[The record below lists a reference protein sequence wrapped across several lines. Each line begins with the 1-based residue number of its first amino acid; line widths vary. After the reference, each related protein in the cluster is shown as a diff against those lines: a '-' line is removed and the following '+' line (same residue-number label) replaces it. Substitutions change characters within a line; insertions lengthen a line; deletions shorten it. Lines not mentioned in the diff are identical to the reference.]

1 MSACSQ
7 IPEISLKLDHFNF
20 RPEIEFSK
28 LIAGDEWRISGVNKT
43 YETCPT
49 YSSSLVV
56 PKAITDEQIIQSAS
70 FREEGRFP
78 LLSYRHENGAVMMKS
93 SQPNPAST
101 KRCRADEAILNSLL
115 SKSQRGFIVD
125 TWGGGKNPSKSSS
138 ENEQHYSQWKKVV
151 RPIGNFNHPSG
162 ILDCFSK
169 LVEACNDTGSS
180 SEKWLSRLEAS
191 GWLTLVLNSLNTA
204 CIVAQC
210 LSQDGAPVLVHGGK
224 GMDSTLIVTSLV
236 QIILNPD
243 CRTVRG
249 LQALI
254 DREWLQSGHPFGTR
268 HSQSCYT
275 PSANRLKSSGA
286 SFVLFLDCLYQLYT
300 QFPCSFEFDS
310 HLLIT
315 LFEHSFFSQYGT
327 FIADS
332 ESERMEL
339 MAFNKTTSLWSHL
352 NRPDVMTSLLNPAY
366 EPNQSI
372 IWPSVAPLS
381 LVLWSD
387 LYLRFVVENTQT
399 QTKKITQHI
408 QTMISTEKELR
419 SRVVRL
425 RKQLSDL
432 QKEYD
437 ELQGDQ
443 RSNNDNSN
451 SMPNTSLLNG
461 AN

>member
-1 MSACSQ
+1 M
-7 IPEISLKLDHFNF
+7 
-20 RPEIEFSK
+20 
-28 LIAGDEWRISGVNKT
+28 
-43 YETCPT
+43 
-49 YSSSLVV
+49 
-56 PKAITDEQIIQSAS
+56 PKAISDEQIIQSAG
-70 FREEGRFP
+70 FRELGRFP
-78 LLSYRHENGAVMMKS
+78 LISYRHENGAVMMKS
-93 SQPNPAST
+93 SQPNPSTT
-101 KRCRADEAILNSLL
+101 KRCRADEAILNWLL
-115 SKSQRGFIVD
+115 SKSQKGFIVD
-125 TWGGGKNPSKSSS
+125 TWGGGKNSSKCTS

-169 LVEACNDTGSS
+169 LIEACNDTNSS
-180 SEKWLSRLEAS
+180 TEKWLNRLESA
-191 GWLTLVLNSLNTA
+191 GWLSLVLNSLNTS

-210 LSQDGAPVLVHGGK
+210 LAQDNAPVLVNGGK
-224 GMDSTLIVTSLV
+224 GLDSTLIVTSLV

-275 PSANRLKSSGA
+275 TAANRLKTSGA
-286 SFVLFLDCLYQLYT
+286 SFVLFLDCCYQLYT
-300 QFPCSFEFDS
+300 QFPLSFEFDS

-315 LFEHSFFSQYGT
+315 LFEHSYFSQYGT
-327 FIADS
+327 FVADS
-332 ESERMEL
+332 ECERMEL

-399 QTKKITQHI
+399 KKNKQQI
-408 QTMISTEKELR
+408 QATVSAEKELR

-425 RKQLSDL
+425 RKQLTDL

-437 ELQGDQ
+437 ELNGDE
-443 RSNNDNSN
+443 RNNNDNSN
-451 SMPNTSLLNG
+451 SRTTTNTSLLNG
-461 AN
+461 A

>member
-1 MSACSQ
+1 M
-7 IPEISLKLDHFNF
+7 
-20 RPEIEFSK
+20 
-28 LIAGDEWRISGVNKT
+28 SGVNKT
-43 YETCPT
+43 YEISPS
-49 YSSSLVV
+49 YANSLIV
-56 PKAITDEQIIQSAS
+56 PKVITDEQIVQSAG
-70 FREEGRFP
+70 FREQGRFP
-78 LLSYRHENGAVMMKS
+78 LLSYRHENGAVLMKS
-93 SQPNPAST
+93 AQPNPTAT

-115 SKSQRGFIVD
+115 NKSQKGFIVD

-138 ENEQHYSQWKKVV
+138 ENEQHYSQWKKVI

-162 ILDCFSK
+162 ILDCFAK
-169 LVEACNDTGSS
+169 MIDACNDTSS
-180 SEKWLSRLEAS
+180 STEKWLSRLEAS
-191 GWLTLVLNSLNTA
+191 GWLTLVLNSLNTS

-210 LSQDGAPVLVHGGK
+210 LAQDGAPVLVHGGK

-254 DREWLQSGHPFGTR
+254 DREWLQGGHPFAQR
-268 HSQSCYT
+268 HCQSVYT
-275 PSANRLKSSGA
+275 SVSNRLKTSGA
-286 SFVLFLDCLYQLYT
+286 SFVLFLDCVYQLYT

-315 LFEHSFFSQYGT
+315 LFEHSYFSQYGT

-332 ESERMEL
+332 ECERMEL

-352 NRPDVMTSLLNPAY
+352 NRPDVMTSLLNAAY
-366 EPNQSI
+366 EPNPSI

-387 LYLRFVVENTQT
+387 LYLRFVVKGI
-399 QTKKITQHI
+399 QTKKISQQI

-419 SRVVRL
+419 SRVLRL

-432 QKEYD
+432 QKEHD
-437 ELQGDQ
+437 DLQGDKKN
-443 RSNNDNSN
+443 NNDNSN
-451 SMPNTSLLNG
+451 NVPNTSLLNG

>member
-1 MSACSQ
+1 M
-7 IPEISLKLDHFNF
+7 
-20 RPEIEFSK
+20 
-28 LIAGDEWRISGVNKT
+28 
-43 YETCPT
+43 TCPT
-49 YSSSLVV
+49 YSGSLVV
-56 PKAITDEQIIQSAS
+56 PKSITDEQILQSAA
-70 FREEGRFP
+70 FRDEGRFP
-78 LLSYRHENGAVMMKS
+78 LFSYKHENGAVMMKS
-93 SQPNPAST
+93 AQPNPNYN

-125 TWGGGKNPSKSSS
+125 TWGGGKNPSKSNT
-138 ENEQHYSQWKKVV
+138 ENDQHYSQWKKVM

-169 LVEACNDTGSS
+169 LIEACNDTNASM
-180 SEKWLSRLEAS
+180 EKWLSRVDSS
-191 GWLTLVLNSLNTA
+191 GWLTLVLNSLNTS

-210 LSQDGAPVLVHGGK
+210 LAQDGAPVLVHGGK

-254 DREWLQSGHPFGTR
+254 DREFLQSGHPFGTR
-268 HSQSCYT
+268 HCQSCYT
-275 PSANRLKSSGA
+275 SSQNRLKSSGS
-286 SFVLFLDCLYQLYT
+286 SFVLFLDCVYQLYM

-315 LFEHSFFSQYGT
+315 LFEHSYFSQYGT

-332 ESERMEL
+332 ECERMEL
-339 MAFNKTTSLWSHL
+339 FAFNKTTSLWSHL

-366 EPNQSI
+366 EPNPSI

-387 LYLRFVVENTQT
+387 LYLRFVIECNQSKKVTQ
-399 QTKKITQHI
+399 QI
-408 QTMISTEKELR
+408 QTMISTDKELR

-432 QKEYD
+432 QKEHD

-443 RSNNDNSN
+443 RNNNDNSN
-451 SMPNTSLLNG
+451 NNIPNASMLNG

>member
-1 MSACSQ
+1 
-7 IPEISLKLDHFNF
+7 
-20 RPEIEFSK
+20 
-28 LIAGDEWRISGVNKT
+28 
-43 YETCPT
+43 
-49 YSSSLVV
+49 
-56 PKAITDEQIIQSAS
+56 
-70 FREEGRFP
+70 
-78 LLSYRHENGAVMMKS
+78 MMKS
-93 SQPNPAST
+93 SQPSPSHT

-115 SKSQRGFIVD
+115 GKSQKGFIVD
-125 TWGGGKNPSKSSS
+125 TWGGGKNPSKSNG
-138 ENEQHYSQWKKVV
+138 ENEQHYSQWKKIV
-151 RPIGNFNHPSG
+151 RPIGNVNHPSG
-162 ILDCFSK
+162 ILECFSK
-169 LVEACNDTGSS
+169 IVEACNDTGSNT
-180 SEKWLSRLEAS
+180 EKWLSRLEAS
-191 GWLTLVLNSLNTA
+191 GWMTLVLNSLNTA

-210 LSQDGAPVLVHGGK
+210 LAFDGAPVLVHGGK
-224 GMDSTLIVTSLV
+224 GLDSTLIVTSLV

-254 DREWLQSGHPFGTR
+254 DREWLQSGHPFGAR
-268 HSQSCYT
+268 HCQSCYT
-275 PSANRLKSSGA
+275 PASNRLKSSGA
-286 SFVLFLDCLYQLYT
+286 SFVLFLDCVYQLYT

-315 LFEHSFFSQYGT
+315 LFEHSYFSQYGT

-387 LYLRFVVENTQT
+387 LFLRFVIESNQA
-399 QTKKITQHI
+399 KKINQQI

-419 SRVVRL
+419 SKVVRL

-432 QKEYD
+432 QKEYED
-437 ELQGDQ
+437 LEGDH
-443 RSNNDNSN
+443 RNNNDNTN
-451 SMPNTSLLNG
+451 SIPNTSLFNG
-461 AN
+461 TN

>member
-1 MSACSQ
+1 M
-7 IPEISLKLDHFNF
+7 
-20 RPEIEFSK
+20 
-28 LIAGDEWRISGVNKT
+28 
-43 YETCPT
+43 
-49 YSSSLVV
+49 LVV
-56 PKAITDEQIIQSAS
+56 PKVITDEQLIQSAS
-70 FREEGRFP
+70 FREDGRIP

-93 SQPNPAST
+93 SQPSPTNS
-101 KRCRADEAILNSLL
+101 KRCRSDEAILNSLL
-115 SKSQRGFIVD
+115 SKSQKGFIVD

-138 ENEQHYSQWKKVV
+138 ENEQHYSQWKKIV
-151 RPIGNFNHPSG
+151 RPIGNINHPSG
-162 ILDCFSK
+162 ILDCFAK
-169 LVEACNDTGSS
+169 IVEASNDTGSTT
-180 SEKWLSRLEAS
+180 EKWLSRLESS
-191 GWLTLVLNSLNTA
+191 GWMTLVLNSLNTS

-210 LSQDGAPVLVHGGK
+210 LAFDGAPVLVHGGK
-224 GMDSTLIVTSLV
+224 GLDSTLIVTSLV

-268 HSQSCYT
+268 HLQSCYT
-275 PSANRLKSSGA
+275 PAANRMKSSGA
-286 SFVLFLDCLYQLYT
+286 SFVLFLDCVYQLYT

-315 LFEHSFFSQYGT
+315 LFEHSYFSQYGT

-332 ESERMEL
+332 ECERMEL

-387 LYLRFVVENTQT
+387 LFLRFVIESN
-399 QTKKITQHI
+399 QTKKISQQI

-432 QKEYD
+432 QKEYE
-437 ELQGDQ
+437 ELQGDHKN
-443 RSNNDNSN
+443 NNDNSN
-451 SMPNTSLLNG
+451 NVPNTSLLNG

>member
-1 MSACSQ
+1 M
-7 IPEISLKLDHFNF
+7 
-20 RPEIEFSK
+20 
-28 LIAGDEWRISGVNKT
+28 SGVNKT
-43 YETCPT
+43 YEISPS
-49 YSSSLVV
+49 YANSLIV
-56 PKAITDEQIIQSAS
+56 PKVITDEQIVQSAS
-70 FREEGRFP
+70 FREQGRFP

-93 SQPNPAST
+93 SQPNTNAT

-115 SKSQRGFIVD
+115 NKSQKGFIVD

-138 ENEQHYSQWKKVV
+138 ENEQHYSQWKKVI

-162 ILDCFSK
+162 ILDCFAK
-169 LVEACNDTGSS
+169 MIEACNDTSS
-180 SEKWLSRLEAS
+180 STEKWLSRLEAS
-191 GWLTLVLNSLNTA
+191 GWLTLVLNSLNTS

-210 LSQDGAPVLVHGGK
+210 LAQEGAPVLVHGGK
-224 GMDSTLIVTSLV
+224 GLDSTLIVTSLV

-254 DREWLQSGHPFGTR
+254 DREWLQGGHPFGTR
-268 HSQSCYT
+268 HCQSCYT
-275 PSANRLKSSGA
+275 STSNRLKTSGA
-286 SFVLFLDCLYQLYT
+286 SFVLFLDCVYQLYT

-315 LFEHSFFSQYGT
+315 LFEHSYFSQYGT
-327 FIADS
+327 FIADN
-332 ESERMEL
+332 ECERMEL
-339 MAFNKTTSLWSHL
+339 MAFNRTTSLWSHL
-352 NRPDVMTSLLNPAY
+352 NRPDVMTSLLNAAY
-366 EPNQSI
+366 EPNPSI

-381 LVLWSD
+381 LVMWSD
-387 LYLRFVVENTQT
+387 LYLRFVVEGI
-399 QTKKITQHI
+399 QTKKISQQI

-432 QKEYD
+432 QKEHD

-443 RSNNDNSN
+443 KNNNDNSN
-451 SMPNTSLLNG
+451 SIPNTSLLNG

>member
-1 MSACSQ
+1 MRIGIWKESFC
-7 IPEISLKLDHFNF
+7 IKRKIFENF

-28 LIAGDEWRISGVNKT
+28 LIAGDEWRISSANKT
-43 YETCPT
+43 YDICSS
-49 YSSSLVV
+49 YSNTLVV
-56 PKAITDEQIIQSAS
+56 SKSITDEQIIQSAV

-78 LLSYRHENGAVMMKS
+78 LLSYRHENGAVLMKS
-93 SQPNPAST
+93 SQPNPSYT

-115 SKSQRGFIVD
+115 SKNQKGFIVD
-125 TWGGGKNPSKSSS
+125 TWAGGKNPSKTSG
-138 ENEQHYSQWKKVV
+138 ENEQHYSQWKKVI

-169 LVEACNDTGSS
+169 LVEACNDTGATT
-180 SEKWLSRLEAS
+180 EKWLSRLEGS
-191 GWLTLVLNSLNTA
+191 GWLSLVLNALNTS

-210 LSQDGAPVLVHGGK
+210 LAQDAAPVLVHGGK

-254 DREWLQSGHPFGTR
+254 DREWLQAGHPFGTR

-275 PSANRLKSSGA
+275 TSSNRLKSSGA
-286 SFVLFLDCLYQLYT
+286 SFVLFLDCVYQLFA

-315 LFEHSFFSQYGT
+315 LFEHSYFSQYGT

-332 ESERMEL
+332 ECERMEL

-366 EPNQSI
+366 EPNSKI
-372 IWPSVAPLS
+372 IWPSVAPLT
-381 LVLWSD
+381 LVLWSE
-387 LYLRFVVENTQT
+387 LYLRFVCESTSK
-399 QTKKITQHI
+399 QTKKVSQQI
-408 QTMISTEKELR
+408 QTIISSQKELR

-432 QKEYD
+432 QKEYE

-443 RSNNDNSN
+443 SNNNDNS
-451 SMPNTSLLNG
+451 NTSLLNG
-461 AN
+461 AQ